1 MTDPLIG
8 RIVAAGTRQPR
19 WFYVTRVHGEAV
31 YGRTWVT
38 SRQGWTKT
46 EQRYGR
52 KAIGAETP
60 RADRPT
66 QPPDDRK

>member
-8 RIVAAGTRQPR
+8 QIVAAGTRLPR
-19 WFYVTRVHGEAV
+19 WFYVTRVDGEAV

-38 SRQGWTKT
+38 SRQSWTKG

-52 KAIGAETP
+52 KAIEVLSPKA
-60 RADRPT
+60 ARPI
-66 QPPDDRK
+66 QPPG